1 MSLSVSMSGMQVA
14 NTYMSA
20 ASHNIANTNTEDF
33 RPQGVVSSESVSAM
47 GAKVDE
53 VSLPRKRG
61 LTLNRNKPPS
71 RKMRKSTAPMP
82 RFCRYRTIA

>member
-33 RPQGVVSSESVSAM
+33 RPQGGSFIR
-47 GAKVDE
+47 
-53 VSLPRKRG
+53 VSLCNGR
-61 LTLNRNKPPS
+61 
-71 RKMRKSTAPMP
+71 
-82 RFCRYRTIA
+82 